1 MIEKNKPDFN
11 FVYEKANVILITSKT
26 AKSIPFYVK
35 DLISEMFDIELRN
48 YDYVHQKYSI
58 DIRIFGS
65 EDAVICEQNGFNI
78 IFFNSKA
85 DLHRIKFSVLHEL
98 GHYYLNHPIIELNEL
113 LKLDFSKFKEIYGI
127 YEVEANAFAAQLLMP
142 QQVIKELSSRGKQI
156 SMDFLQKTFN
166 VSALAAQKRQE
177 SLYKNRCSFSQK
189 DTYDDIVLEIYKD
202 FINQIAPRKISYI
215 KEFENEFEME
225 RIRQSWQ

>member
-1 MIEKNKPDFN
+1 M
-11 FVYEKANVILITSKT
+11 
-26 AKSIPFYVK
+26 IPFYVRN
-35 DLISEMFDIELRN
+35 LISEISDIELKS
-48 YDYVHQKYSI
+48 YDYVQKRFNI

-78 IFFNSKA
+78 IFFNSKV

-113 LKLDFSKFKEIYGI
+113 LKTDFSKFKEVYGI
-127 YEVEANAFAAQLLMP
+127 YEVEANAFAAQLFMP
-142 QQVIKELSSRGKQI
+142 QQVIKELASRGKKI
-156 SMDFLQKTFN
+156 SIDFLQKTFN
-166 VSALAAQKRQE
+166 VSALSAKKRQE
-177 SLYKNRCSFSQK
+177 SLYKNSRSSRENI
-189 DTYDDIVLEIYKD
+189 YDDIVLEIYKD

-215 KEFENEFEME
+215 KEFEKELEME

>member
-11 FVYEKANVILITSKT
+11 FVYEKANEILITSKT

-48 YDYVHQKYSI
+48 YDYVHQKYNI

-156 SMDFLQKTFN
+156 
-166 VSALAAQKRQE
+166 
-177 SLYKNRCSFSQK
+177 
-189 DTYDDIVLEIYKD
+189 
-202 FINQIAPRKISYI
+202 
-215 KEFENEFEME
+215 
-225 RIRQSWQ
+225 